1 LTVVDSEMPKSKLEL
16 YEAVI
21 DALAD
26 RYLTVDSLAF
36 ECNMNCVSVGER
48 LKFLIENGIV
58 KENRC
63 NKKTL
68 YSLTSRGVAICKT
81 FAITRR
87 LEKMK
92 TTIAVIDE
100 ALHSL
105 PTLPELGEKKPK
117 REHRD
122 ETY

>member
-1 LTVVDSEMPKSKLEL
+1 MPRSKLEL
-16 YEAVI
+16 YE
-21 DALAD
+21 DFLNALVD
-26 RYLTVDSLAF
+26 RYLTIDSIAY
-36 ECNMNCVSVGER
+36 ECNMSCVAVSRR
-48 LKFLIENGIV
+48 LEFLIQNGLV

-63 NKKTL
+63 SKKVL

-100 ALHSL
+100 ALH
-105 PTLPELGEKKPK
+105 TLPVLREEEKKQK
-117 REHRD
+117 RTRRNES
-122 ETY
+122 Y

>member
-1 LTVVDSEMPKSKLEL
+1 MAKSKLEL
-16 YEAVI
+16 YEDLI

-36 ECNMNCVSVGER
+36 ECNMNCVAVGKR
-48 LKFLIENGIV
+48 LEFLIQNGLV

-68 YSLTSRGVAICKT
+68 YSLTTRGDAICKT

-105 PTLPELGEKKPK
+105 PVLPEPGEKKPK
-117 REHRD
+117 RPHRD
-122 ETY
+122 

>member
-1 LTVVDSEMPKSKLEL
+1 MPKSKLEL
-16 YEAVI
+16 YEDLI
-21 DALAD
+21 EALAD
-26 RYLTVDSLAF
+26 RYLTIDSLAF
-36 ECNMNCVSVGER
+36 ACNMNCVAVGKR
-48 LKFLIENGIV
+48 LEFLIQNCIV

-68 YSLTSRGVAICKT
+68 YSLTTRGVAICRT

-105 PTLPELGEKKPK
+105 PTLPESGEKKPK
-117 REHRD
+117 RA
-122 ETY
+122 Y

>member
-1 LTVVDSEMPKSKLEL
+1 MPKSKLEL
-16 YEAVI
+16 YEAII

-36 ECNMNCVSVGER
+36 ECNMNCVAVGER
-48 LKFLIENGIV
+48 LQFLIENSMV

-68 YSLTSRGVAICKT
+68 YSLTTRGTAISKT

-105 PTLPELGEKKPK
+105 PTLPEPREKKSK
-117 REHRD
+117 RAH
-122 ETY
+122 